1 MKAMKNRYEKIKKK
15 SKKQLKK
22 QKRKTRKPKKV
33 KAKKPKTKKQLV
45 KKVKKLTW
53 MQKIG
58 NVKGN
63 VRFWRKMSK
72 MISTKNWNQV
82 ARLIAL
88 PAHKKKH
95 EFRKPK
101 KWVTKKKYFRYY
113 KKWKT
118 WRWRRT
124 YKGYYQRVCRR
135 ILRWTRCRNVY
146 RRRYY
151 NYRYYYWTGAWK
163 YKKWKTW

>member
-1 MKAMKNRYEKIKKK
+1 MRKEKVW
-15 SKKQLKK
+15 
-22 QKRKTRKPKKV
+22 KV
-33 KAKKPKTKKQLV
+33 KRMM
-45 KKVKKLTW
+45 KKL
-53 MQKIG
+53 G

-101 KWVTKKKYFRYY
+101 KM
-113 KKWKT
+113 
-118 WRWRRT
+118 
-124 YKGYYQRVCRR
+124 GY
-135 ILRWTRCRNVY
+135 
-146 RRRYY
+146 
-151 NYRYYYWTGAWK
+151 
-163 YKKWKTW
+163 